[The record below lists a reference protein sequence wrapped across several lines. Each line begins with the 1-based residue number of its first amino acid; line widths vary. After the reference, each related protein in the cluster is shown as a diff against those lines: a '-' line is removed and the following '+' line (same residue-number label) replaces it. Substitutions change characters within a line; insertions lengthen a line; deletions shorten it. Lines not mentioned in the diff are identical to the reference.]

1 MTQVSGLIGFLPAR
15 LDYVRRCP
23 ARAQYLELC
32 FSTEGGPWNWCFPE
46 PDELPEAETSRT
58 SGTSGMTGPLA
69 LKASRYG
76 VQAHPIDG
84 GDLGPALPSSTAL
97 PMILAG
103 AEVHIAD
110 QLVSAIR

>member
-1 MTQVSGLIGFLPAR
+1 MTQVSGLTGFLPAR

-23 ARAQYLELC
+23 ARAAYVELC

-46 PDELPEAETSRT
+46 PAELPEAETSA
-58 SGTSGMTGPLA
+58 PLA
-69 LKASRYG
+69 LKAGRYG

-84 GDLGPALPSSTAL
+84 RDLGPALPSSAAL

-110 QLVSAIR
+110 RLVSAIR